1 MAYRNLDTNIGKDS
15 LAMLKEVKEFTTKI
29 MRPIGTE
36 LDLLHDPADV
46 IKKDSA
52 LWEVY
57 KTHRKLELHLLDI
70 PNSVG
75 GMAEDIDSLTSLLI
89 TEQMGYAD
97 TGLATGLGVSSRPFQ
112 YASKF
117 NVPELEQM
125 VRDYCEDKA
134 CKMIGCCTIN
144 DPDENGSKSSPS
156 VRAVQK
162 GDEYI
167 VNGELTRVSNGTI
180 ATHAV
185 FTVDLESSDGK
196 NQSGLAIIPLDLP
209 GISKGAPHD
218 RMGQRPLN
226 FGSIVFQDA
235 QIPKAYIIA
244 DDSSGTDKLS
254 KMFLAEAN
262 GDKGTIFAGL
272 SMAAYDEAF
281 EYSKKRI
288 QGGVPIFEHK
298 NIKLQ
303 LFKMFKMVEA
313 ARANAHRIAKFND
326 ENPDN
331 PSLAHAVASKC
342 LSTETAAKVIDE
354 AIQIF
359 GGNGLAREYPLEKMF
374 RDARAGMVEDGVNDF
389 QGLSM
394 VKYL

>member
-1 MAYRNLDTNIGKDS
+1 MAYQNLDTNMGKDS
-15 LAMLKEVKEFTTKI
+15 LSMLKEVKEFTTKI
-29 MRPIGTE
+29 MRPMGIE
-36 LDLLHDPADV
+36 LDLLSDSADV
-46 IKKDSA
+46 IKKDSV

-57 KTHRKLELHLLDI
+57 KTHRKLELHLLNI
-70 PNSVG
+70 PNSTG
-75 GMAEDIDSLTSLLI
+75 GMAEDIDPITSLLI
-89 TEQMGYAD
+89 TERMGYAD
-97 TGLATGLGVSSRPFQ
+97 TGLATGLGVSSMPFQ
-112 YASKF
+112 YAAKF
-117 NVPELEQM
+117 QVPELEQM
-125 VRDYCEDKA
+125 ARDYCEDKE
-134 CKMIGCCTIN
+134 CNMVGCWAIN
-144 DPDENGSKSSPS
+144 DPDENGSKNSSS

-167 VNGELTRVSNGTI
+167 ANGELKQVSNGTI

-196 NQSGLAIIPLDLP
+196 NGSGLANIPLDLP
-209 GISKGAPHD
+209 GISRGTPLD

-226 FGSIVFQDA
+226 LGSIIFKDV

-244 DDSSGTDKLS
+244 DDSSGIKLS
-254 KMFLAEAN
+254 KMFVTEVN
-262 GDKGTIFAGL
+262 GNKGIIFAGL

-303 LFKMFKMVEA
+303 LFKMFKIVEA
-313 ARANAHRIAKFND
+313 ARANAHRIAKFNN

-374 RDARAGMVEDGVNDF
+374 RDTRAGMVEDGVNDF
-389 QGLSM
+389 QGLSV